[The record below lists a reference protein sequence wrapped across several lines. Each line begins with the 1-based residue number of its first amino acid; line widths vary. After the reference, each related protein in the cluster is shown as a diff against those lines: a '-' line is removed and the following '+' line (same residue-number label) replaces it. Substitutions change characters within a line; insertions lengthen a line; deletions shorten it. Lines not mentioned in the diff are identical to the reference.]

1 MLGWR
6 RVDCRCAG
14 AATPGAEA
22 MPWRLSCH
30 ASVPCHLGAY
40 VLATACPLPAVY
52 LRSAHQLD
60 REICCLVAA
69 TEGSTCFLLLP
80 ATFWVLPDV
89 APLVRLLPAGQA
101 HKLLPPLGLPA
112 AVRT

>member
-1 MLGWR
+1 
-6 RVDCRCAG
+6 
-14 AATPGAEA
+14 

-30 ASVPCHLGAY
+30 ASVPCHHGAY

-80 ATFWVLPDV
+80 TTFWVLPDV
-89 APLVRLLPAGQA
+89 APLVRQLQAAAGCCRLGRHTSCCRPWACLLRCGHDMPWWDSN
-101 HKLLPPLGLPA
+101 
-112 AVRT
+112 RNI